1 VTVVTIEA
9 ARAAAVARLVREG
22 IPAGQAETASQICLE
37 AELWGRRTHGFIHL
51 RRNLIQYHAADDR
64 REALHL
70 LRETPVSALVDGG
83 FQFSYTVH
91 ETAVTL
97 TIEKAQTSGLA
108 IVGARNAGASGPLGY
123 YTRRMAE
130 AGLVG
135 IAMNTAPATVV
146 APGGVEPLLSTNPL
160 SIAVPRRDGVP
171 LLLDMSTSTVPFNLI
186 ALAQRNGIPLPEGVA
201 VDLAGAPTT
210 DPNRTVDEQG
220 RGRLLPFGGYK
231 GFGLA
236 FMIELLC
243 GASMGGPVGREKLTP
258 FVHEPSHFTGL
269 YLAYRPD
276 LFVDRDEFD
285 ERVDRLVGDIKSSQR
300 AEGVSEIR
308 LPGESSERR
317 RAETLARG
325 TVDLEDATWA
335 FLTEQ
340 TAVRSQE
347 SVGESGRSASA
358 SRRVGKGRCQSQ
370 ETRSLN
376 SDSTLDV

>member
-1 VTVVTIEA
+1 VTVVTIEEA
-9 ARAAAVARLVREG
+9 QAAAIARLIRDGV
-22 IPAGQAETASQICLE
+22 PADQAETAAQICLE

-51 RRNLIQYHAADDR
+51 RRNLIQYHAANDR
-64 REALHL
+64 REP
-70 LRETPVSALVDGG
+70 LRVVRATPVSALVDGG

-91 ETAVTL
+91 ETAVSL
-97 TIEKAQTSGLA
+97 TIGKAEASGLA

-135 IAMNTAPATVV
+135 IAINTAPTTMV

-160 SIAVPRRDGVP
+160 SIAVPRQDAAP
-171 LLLDMSTSTVPFNLI
+171 LLLDMSTSAVPFNLI

-201 VDLAGAPTT
+201 VDLDGAPTT
-210 DPNRTVDEQG
+210 DPNRTVDDDG

-243 GASMGGPVGREKLTP
+243 GASLGVPVGREKVTS
-258 FVHEPSHFTGL
+258 FVHEPSHFSGL

-276 LFVDRDEFD
+276 LFVERDEFD
-285 ERVDRLVGDIKSSQR
+285 ERVERLVGDIKSSRR

-317 RAETLARG
+317 RADTLARG
-325 TVDLEDATWA
+325 TLDLEDATWA
-335 FLTEQ
+335 FLTDE
-340 TAVRSQE
+340 TEVRNQ
-347 SVGESGRSASA
+347 
-358 SRRVGKGRCQSQ
+358 
-370 ETRSLN
+370 
-376 SDSTLDV
+376 